1 VVETSGKSQ
10 EKGLYEGME
19 SPKEDVRRA
28 EGECQRAYKSK
39 REHSKQF
46 WAMSL
51 PSQRHM
57 YAFWEDAKTACGGP
71 RFLGYPSI

>member
-1 VVETSGKSQ
+1 MSEERKENIRELISQ
-10 EKGLYEGME
+10 RE
-19 SPKEDVRRA
+19 SI
-28 EGECQRAYKSK
+28 
-39 REHSKQF
+39 SKQF